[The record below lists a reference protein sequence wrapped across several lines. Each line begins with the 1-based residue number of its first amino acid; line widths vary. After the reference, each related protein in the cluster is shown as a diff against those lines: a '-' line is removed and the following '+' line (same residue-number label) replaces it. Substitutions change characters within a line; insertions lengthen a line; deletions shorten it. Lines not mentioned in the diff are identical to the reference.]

1 MHDFIEAAKNGDLA
15 TIQIFINQN
24 IDVDITDESG
34 SPALMWA
41 AGNDHLEVVKWLI
54 DNGADIHKA
63 DSVGWTAL
71 IWAARNGLLEI
82 VKELILNK
90 AGINPADDKGRTTL
104 MLAAFYG
111 HLEVVKWL
119 IENGA
124 DIHKADNNGMTAL
137 IWTAWNG
144 HLESVKEFIKNKA
157 EINHADDEGRTS
169 LIWAACNGHL
179 ESVKELI
186 KNKAEINHADNYGMT
201 ALIWA
206 AWNGHLES
214 VKELMKNKA
223 EINHADNKG
232 LTALMLAAN
241 KGHLEVVKWLIDNGA
256 EILKADNNG
265 MTALMYAVGNG
276 DLEVAKELLNAGS
289 DLLLNPKGEGFQNI
303 ILYKLLNNEASYNNF
318 DLLLAKGFEGLNAV
332 AKLELLRTFNFMQNN
347 YDKFAS
353 FYPQEKIQSIK
364 ASLAAE
370 RPLEELIDISSFDSN
385 NRADIHTLNDKL
397 KQLKHILKHKASYEV
412 EGININEVAIYNT
425 YIDIKNLAN
434 REYQRFTHEIK
445 HTIKAFMP
453 KAEQES
459 EVGDKTVKSE
469 SGLLDLQNEI
479 LAKIFFEAL
488 IANKLEKDNLK
499 NEAESENI
507 LCATDKLYKI
517 YDLMG
522 NIES

>member
-1 MHDFIEAAKNGDLA
+1 
-15 TIQIFINQN
+15 
-24 IDVDITDESG
+24 
-34 SPALMWA
+34 
-41 AGNDHLEVVKWLI
+41 
-54 DNGADIHKA
+54 
-63 DSVGWTAL
+63 
-71 IWAARNGLLEI
+71 
-82 VKELILNK
+82 
-90 AGINPADDKGRTTL
+90 
-104 MLAAFYG
+104 
-111 HLEVVKWL
+111 
-119 IENGA
+119 
-124 DIHKADNNGMTAL
+124 
-137 IWTAWNG
+137 
-144 HLESVKEFIKNKA
+144 
-157 EINHADDEGRTS
+157 
-169 LIWAACNGHL
+169 
-179 ESVKELI
+179 LI

-232 LTALMLAAN
+232 VTALMLAADQ
-241 KGHLEVVKWLIDNGA
+241 GH
-256 EILKADNNG
+256 
-265 MTALMYAVGNG
+265 
-276 DLEVAKELLNAGS
+276 LEVAKELLNAGS

-469 SGLLDLQNEI
+469 SGLLDLPNEI